1 MCPLQDVKQ
10 SGLEA
15 TLLVDPVNDIA
26 IRGVAADGFAQE
38 LFDTSIIIRM
48 MAVMII
54 GCCVPAMLS
63 PISNSSVDQKIIILS
78 SKLAANLALSY
89 TSRYQNASHYCKRY

>member
-15 TLLVDPVNDIA
+15 TLLMDPVNDIA

-38 LFDTSIIIRM
+38 LADTS
-48 MAVMII
+48 VVVLVN
-54 GCCVPAMLS
+54 GP
-63 PISNSSVDQKIIILS
+63 Q
-78 SKLAANLALSY
+78 
-89 TSRYQNASHYCKRY
+89 